1 MYYLDI
7 VHIYI
12 CIYVKIINTQKCMV
26 ESISEEEGEIRP
38 GEWKTEREGL
48 PIY

>member
-7 VHIYI
+7 VYIYI

-38 GEWKTEREGL
+38 GEGKTEIEGL
-48 PIY
+48 QIY